1 MSGGILVWLIVGVA
15 LFFFFSRNESLMGH
29 CRCHGHHKPWPPKR
43 RYPGPEDDAALY
55 GEIIDLKKED
65 YSIQ

>member
-1 MSGGILVWLIVGVA
+1 MLDGILVWLIVGAV
-15 LFFFFSRNESLMGH
+15 FFSRNECSMGH
-29 CRCHGHHKPWPPKR
+29 CRHHGYQRPWPPRR